1 MEDLTKSKLTGLINE
16 FRVEKERDALVR
28 LCKSNTVSEGHF
40 KAICRV
46 TKQRMVEQGLIKDE
60 KDKAS

>member
-1 MEDLTKSKLTGLINE
+1 MKKRNTKLTSLINE

-40 KAICRV
+40 KVICRI
-46 TKQRMVEQGLIKDE
+46 TRQRMVEQGLIKDE

>member
-1 MEDLTKSKLTGLINE
+1 MEDLTKSKLTGLIYE

-40 KAICRV
+40 KAICRL
-46 TKQRMVEQGLIKDE
+46 TKQRMVGQGLIKDDE
-60 KDKAS
+60 DKAG